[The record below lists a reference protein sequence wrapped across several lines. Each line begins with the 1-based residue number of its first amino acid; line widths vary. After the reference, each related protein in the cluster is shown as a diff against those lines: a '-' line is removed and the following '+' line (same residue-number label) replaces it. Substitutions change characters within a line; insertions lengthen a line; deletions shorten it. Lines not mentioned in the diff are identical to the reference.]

1 MRAWAFANLPVRWK
15 LLFAVA
21 VPTALVALVVT
32 GVLGVQ
38 RVRDKTSQ
46 AANELGALA
55 RVLAVNVSAP
65 LAFQDTQAAE
75 ETLSALRAHPT
86 VTEAAVLTP
95 AGRPFAAYPAG
106 APVRFP
112 AGILRES
119 AVRWQGAELA
129 VGTSVELEGRPI
141 GTLWIRADLRAWR
154 RALGRDLAATSALA
168 AGILT
173 LALAL
178 ALRLQSAVSRPL
190 QELSAAMDRVTRDG
204 RFDLRVRPHGSD
216 EVGTLCLGFN
226 AMLEQLETRDRELAA
241 HRERLEELVARRTA
255 ELERTNEELARTVER
270 LREAKEA
277 AEEASRA
284 KSRFLANM
292 SHEIRTPMNGVLGM
306 LDLLLSTRLDARQ
319 ERFVR
324 TAERSAEHL
333 LALLNDILDFSK
345 AEAGRLELEEI
356 ELSPAEL
363 VEDVADTFSEAAHA
377 KGLELA
383 VRLDPELPALVR
395 GDPVRLRQI
404 LHNLLGNAV
413 KFTPQ
418 GEVVVSAQVTARSSR
433 RAELRFEVADTGIGI
448 PEAAQPHV
456 FEAFTQ
462 ADGSTTRRFG
472 GTGLG
477 LAICRHLVERMG
489 GEIGFES
496 REGVG
501 SRFWFAVPLEIAEEA
516 AEARAPEG
524 LRVLVVDDN
533 ATNREILADQLR
545 RWGAEAV
552 CAADGPT
559 ALEVLE
565 RETREGRL
573 PDLAILDMLMPDVDG
588 IDLAVRMAGDPRWA
602 GVRKVLLTSSAD
614 PKAFDEAGRAG
625 VAAVLQKP
633 VRPTELR
640 RVLLGAGP
648 GPAPERAPTDPAA
661 APAARFDARVLLAE
675 DNPTNQVVAR
685 GLLEEMGCRVDV
697 VPDGRAAVEAWA
709 EGSYDLILMDCQMP
723 GMSGYDA
730 TREIRRRGGTV
741 PIVALTAHALAGD
754 REACLAAGMD
764 DYLAKP
770 FRRAQLAELL
780 GRWLPAA
787 PAPRPPAVDPAVLE
801 GLGPALAGEVA
812 RAFVASS
819 GRLVERIREGL
830 DGGDPSDAR
839 EAAHALKSAA
849 GNVGAGEL
857 HERCRAIDQALR
869 RGDVGGARRAAE
881 GLEGVYQEVAEALEG
896 WASAREG

>member
-1 MRAWAFANLPVRWK
+1 M
-15 LLFAVA
+15 
-21 VPTALVALVVT
+21 
-32 GVLGVQ
+32 
-38 RVRDKTSQ
+38 
-46 AANELGALA
+46 E
-55 RVLAVNVSAP
+55 
-65 LAFQDTQAAE
+65 
-75 ETLSALRAHPT
+75 
-86 VTEAAVLTP
+86 
-95 AGRPFAAYPAG
+95 
-106 APVRFP
+106 
-112 AGILRES
+112 
-119 AVRWQGAELA
+119 
-129 VGTSVELEGRPI
+129 
-141 GTLWIRADLRAWR
+141 
-154 RALGRDLAATSALA
+154 
-168 AGILT
+168 
-173 LALAL
+173 
-178 ALRLQSAVSRPL
+178 
-190 QELSAAMDRVTRDG
+190 RVTRDG
-204 RFDLRVRPHGSD
+204 RFDLRVQPQGTD
-216 EVGTLCLGFN
+216 EIGGLCLGFN
-226 AMLEQLETRDRELAA
+226 EMLEQLEVRDRELAA
-241 HRERLEELVARRTA
+241 HRERLEDLVARRTA
-255 ELERTNEELARTVER
+255 ELERTNEELERTVER

-306 LDLLLSTRLDARQ
+306 LDLLLSTRLDACQ

-345 AEAGRLELEEI
+345 AEAGRLELEVI
-356 ELSPAEL
+356 ELSPAAL

-383 VRLDPELPALVR
+383 VRLDPELPTLVR
-395 GDPVRLRQI
+395 GDPVRLRQV
-404 LHNLLGNAV
+404 LHNLVGNAV

-418 GEVVVSAQVTARSSR
+418 GEVVVSAEVTARSAR
-433 RAELRFEVADTGIGI
+433 RAEIRFEVADTGIGI
-448 PEAAQPHV
+448 PEAAQPHI

-477 LAICRHLVERMG
+477 LAISRHLVERMG

-501 SRFWFAVPLEIAEEA
+501 SRFWFAVPFEIAEEA
-516 AEARAPEG
+516 EEETRGPGG

-533 ATNREILADQLR
+533 ATNREILAEQLG
-545 RWGAEAV
+545 RWGAEAL

-565 RETREGRL
+565 RAARDGRL
-573 PDLAILDMLMPDVDG
+573 PDLAILDMVMPDMDG
-588 IDLAVRMAGDPRWA
+588 IDLAARMAEDPRWA
-602 GVRKVLLTSSAD
+602 GIRKVLLTSSAD
-614 PKAFDEAGRAG
+614 PKAFDEAARAG
-625 VAAVLQKP
+625 VAAVLRKP

-640 RVLLGAGP
+640 RLLSGAGAGP
-648 GPAPERAPTDPAA
+648 GEEHVRAGAAA
-661 APAARFDARVLLAE
+661 APATHFDARVLLAE

-709 EGSYDLILMDCQMP
+709 KGGYDLILMDCQMP

-741 PIVALTAHALAGD
+741 PIVALTAHAMAGD

-787 PAPRPPAVDPAVLE
+787 PPTGAPAVNEAALAD
-801 GLGPALAGEVA
+801 LGPGLAGEVA
-812 RAFVASS
+812 RAFLASS
-819 GRLVERIREGL
+819 GRLVARIREGL

-849 GNVGAGEL
+849 GNVGAEGL

-869 RGDVGGARRAAE
+869 AGDVEEARRTAE
-881 GLEGVYQEVAEALEG
+881 GLQGVYQEVAEALAK
-896 WASAREG
+896 WASAREGETHHGTR